1 MNTTTLMG
9 EVLARGNL
17 NAALRRVVSNKGAP
31 GVDGVKVTELGSYLT
46 QHWERIEGE
55 LVTGKYYPNKVRGV
69 EIPKSN
75 GGKRLLGIPTVLD
88 RYIQQAIHQV
98 LSKLYDPEFSKYS
111 YGFRAGKNAHQAL
124 RQSQEYINAGRQ
136 DIIDL
141 DLKSFFDMVNHDYL
155 MSLLC
160 KKVKDPMLLKL
171 IRRYLQAGMLL
182 GGVTQQRQ
190 EGTPQGGPLSPL
202 LSNILLNELDK
213 ELEMRGHCFVRYAD
227 DFSIYLKSKRAAH
240 RVRKSITKFLETRLR
255 LKVNEEKSS
264 TCRPMKFEMLG
275 YGFVPTYR
283 KGEKGKYNLRISP
296 KSFKKLKLKIK
307 RITRKTTPMTFDE
320 RIIHLNSLMYGW
332 VNYFKLG
339 KGWQKLKTLDEWVR
353 NRLRYC
359 IWKQW
364 KKPNRRMKNFIRLG
378 VVSNIAYAWSR
389 SRMGGW
395 RIACSPMMRTTVT
408 IERLKQRGYLSFME
422 YYQKKVY
429 G

>member
-1 MNTTTLMG
+1 MNTSVLMK
-9 EVLARGNL
+9 EILARGNL
-17 NAALRRVVSNKGAP
+17 NVAYQRVVSNKGSH
-31 GVDGVKVTELGSYLT
+31 GVDGVKVTDLASYLSV
-46 QHWERIEGE
+46 HWQRIESE
-55 LVTGKYYPNKVRGV
+55 LLTGRYHPREVRGV

-88 RYIQQAIHQV
+88 RFIQQAIHQV
-98 LSKLYDPEFSKYS
+98 LSKVYEPDFSEYS

-124 RQSQEYINAGRQ
+124 RQAQSYINQGRQ

-155 MSLLC
+155 MSLLSR
-160 KKVKDPMLLKL
+160 KVKDSMLLKL
-171 IRRYLQAGMLL
+171 IRRYLQAGMLI
-182 GGVTQQRQ
+182 GGVRQ
-190 EGTPQGGPLSPL
+190 SRHEGTPQGGPLSPL

-213 ELEMRGHCFVRYAD
+213 ELENRGHCFVRYAD
-227 DFSIYLKSKRAAH
+227 DFSIYLKSKMAAK

-255 LKVNEEKSS
+255 LKVNEEKSGI
-264 TCRPMKFEMLG
+264 CRPVQMELLG

-296 KSFKKLKLKIK
+296 KSFKSLKLKVK
-307 RITRKTTPMTFDE
+307 RITRKTIPATFDE
-320 RIIHLNSLMYGW
+320 RIIDLNSLMYGW

-339 KGWQKLKTLDEWVR
+339 KGWAKLKSLDEWLR

-359 IWKQW
+359 IWKDW

-378 VVSNIAYAWSR
+378 VTSNIAYAWSR
-389 SRMGGW
+389 SQMGGW
-395 RIACSPMMRTTVT
+395 RIACSPMMGTTIT
-408 IERLKQRGYLSFME
+408 IERLKSRGYLSFQE